1 MDHTYDPEICCNINP
16 CLDPSLSIPT
26 ASVASGTC
34 KILGQLAQAK
44 LTATVQILCDT
55 GSFSNFVDKSFVRD
69 NDFTFSREVV
79 TTKIYDASSN
89 VKPIIGEITSF
100 VIIPCSNSRKLIFR
114 EVKFGILRSLSVKV
128 LLGLEVL
135 SFFNFVLG
143 KDNLELG
150 GYKIPRVLNRPSLE
164 GRIIH
169 LDLDKVLSVETP
181 SRDMTVIVA
190 KLPSAEKAVLP
201 GGVYE
206 NKL

>member
-1 MDHTYDPEICCNINP
+1 MN
-16 CLDPSLSIPT
+16 
-26 ASVASGTC
+26 
-34 KILGQLAQAK
+34 
-44 LTATVQILCDT
+44 
-55 GSFSNFVDKSFVRD
+55 
-69 NDFTFSREVV
+69 
-79 TTKIYDASSN
+79 TKIYDASSN
-89 VKPIIGEITSF
+89 VIPMIGDITLS

-150 GYKIPRVLNRPSLE
+150 EIPRVLNRPSLE

-169 LDLDKVLSVETP
+169 LDLDKVLTVENP
-181 SRDMTVIVA
+181 SGDMTVIEA

-201 GGVYE
+201 EGVYE
-206 NKL
+206 VKLLRPPSHRPAKSFDFVPEESYLSQGQIDTSVVSCKPT

>member
-1 MDHTYDPEICCNINP
+1 M
-16 CLDPSLSIPT
+16 
-26 ASVASGTC
+26 
-34 KILGQLAQAK
+34 
-44 LTATVQILCDT
+44 
-55 GSFSNFVDKSFVRD
+55 
-69 NDFTFSREVV
+69 
-79 TTKIYDASSN
+79 TTKIYDASCN
-89 VKPIIGEITSF
+89 VIPMIGDITLS